1 MAERPTILIVLDA
14 RLRERFLAARDL
26 ERLGRLADIE
36 YLDLPGQPG
45 NQRFFANEDDAAAE
59 ALKARLGDIDA
70 LIVCHGSPRVNGD
83 LLDAAPRLKLVGE
96 LEGDRFSYRI
106 DAEAAWERG
115 IKTVD
120 TTNGSSYPVAE
131 YALALIILSLRNAG
145 AHFRRMIEP
154 VTYSSN
160 DLDSTFPPGEL
171 YGTSVGLIGC
181 GHIGRRLI
189 KFLKAFEC
197 PIMVHDPYISKDVA
211 DALGFLPTTLEH
223 VLADNDVVVSLVP
236 HTPRTEGMLGAAQL
250 DLLRPGS
257 VFVNVSRGKVVDSG
271 ALVTRLRRGDICA
284 GIDVFDPEPVPG
296 DHPIKTLPNVFLTPH
311 IASRQARHQGR
322 FFEIMVDELER
333 FFAGHDTLYDLTP
346 KTLADRE
353 GANLQSRVARELQGT
368 A

>member
-1 MAERPTILIVLDA
+1 MGERPTVLIVLDA
-14 RLRERFLAARDL
+14 RLRDRFLAAADL

-45 NQRFFANEDDAAAE
+45 MERFYANQDPAAAV
-59 ALKARLGDIDA
+59 ALRERLGAVDA
-70 LIVCHGSPRVNGD
+70 LIVCHGSPRVTGD
-83 LLDAAPRLKLVGE
+83 LMDAAPRLRLVGE

-115 IKTVD
+115 IRTVD

-131 YALALIILSLRNAG
+131 YALALIILSLRNAA
-145 AHFRRMIEP
+145 AHFRHMIEP
-154 VTYSSN
+154 VTYNAGDLQSS
-160 DLDSTFPPGEL
+160 FPPGEL

-197 PIMVHDPYISKDVA
+197 PIMVYDPYISKDVA

-223 VLADNDVVVSLVP
+223 VLSDNDAVVSLVP

-250 DLLRPGS
+250 ELLRPGS
-257 VFVNVSRGKVVDSG
+257 VFVNVSRGKVVDSA
-271 ALVTRLRRGDICA
+271 ALVARLRRGDICA

-311 IASRQARHQGR
+311 IASLQQRHAGR
-322 FFEIMVDELER
+322 FFSIMVDELER
-333 FFAGHDTLYDLTP
+333 FFAGHETLYDLTP

-353 GANLQSRVARELQGT
+353 GARLQSQVSRELQGT